1 MAMNPDSHA
10 VETERR
16 KVLHDL
22 ERWLEMPMLILAFV
36 WMGLVIV
43 EAIWGA
49 GPVLEGV
56 GTLIWILFILD
67 VLVRL
72 ILAPH
77 KIAYFKKNW
86 LTVIGVALPALRI
99 FRITR
104 VFRAVQVARA
114 ARGLKLVRVV
124 SSLNRG
130 MQALGAGM
138 GRRGFAYV
146 VILTL
151 LVTLTGAAGMYIF
164 EREHLGQ
171 DPVSA
176 GSRGAGEN
184 VHEPVSAASGPSGL
198 NDYGAALWWTAMI
211 MTTMGSDYW
220 PRTPEGRILCLL
232 LALYAFAVFGYVTAT
247 LASYFIGRDAE
258 DERAEVA
265 GAKSIERLQREIEG
279 LRVELRA
286 VAQKI
291 NRSTDGGG

>member
-1 MAMNPDSHA
+1 MAMNPDSRA

-22 ERWLEMPMLILAFV
+22 ERWLETPMLILAFV
-36 WMGLVIV
+36 WLGLVIV
-43 EAIWGA
+43 EAMWGA
-49 GPVLEGV
+49 GPVLEGI
-56 GTLIWILFILD
+56 GTLIWIIFILD
-67 VLVRL
+67 ALVRL

-77 KIAYFKKNW
+77 KIAYFKENW
-86 LTVIGVALPALRI
+86 LTVIGLALPALRI
-99 FRITR
+99 FRMAR
-104 VFRAVQVARA
+104 VVRALRMARA

-130 MQALGAGM
+130 MRALGAGM
-138 GRRGFAYV
+138 KRRGFAYV
-146 VILTL
+146 MILTL

-164 EREHLGQ
+164 ERDYDSMGQ
-171 DPVSA
+171 EPVSA
-176 GSRGAGEN
+176 GS
-184 VHEPVSAASGPSGL
+184 GPSRL

-265 GAKSIERLQREIEG
+265 GVKSIERLQREIEG

>member
-1 MAMNPDSHA
+1 MNPDSRA

-22 ERWLEMPMLILAFV
+22 ERWLETPMLILAFA
-36 WMGLVIV
+36 WLGLVIV
-43 EAIWGA
+43 ETMWGA

-56 GTLIWILFILD
+56 GILIWIIFILD
-67 VLVRL
+67 ALVRL
-72 ILAPH
+72 ILAPQ
-77 KIAYFKKNW
+77 KIAYFKDNW
-86 LTVIGVALPALRI
+86 LTVIGLALPALRI
-99 FRITR
+99 FRMAR
-104 VFRAVQVARA
+104 VLRVLRVARA

-130 MQALGAGM
+130 MRALGAGM
-138 GRRGFAYV
+138 SRRGFAYV

-171 DPVSA
+171 EPVSA
-176 GSRGAGEN
+176 GSA
-184 VHEPVSAASGPSGL
+184 PSRL

-291 NRSTDGGG
+291 NRSIDGGG

>member
-1 MAMNPDSHA
+1 MNPDSRA
-10 VETERR
+10 VEGERR

-22 ERWLEMPMLILAFV
+22 ERWLETPMLILAFV
-36 WMGLVIV
+36 WLGLVIV
-43 EAIWGA
+43 ETMWGA

-56 GTLIWILFILD
+56 GTLIWIIFILD
-67 VLVRL
+67 ALVRL

-77 KIAYFKKNW
+77 KITYFKKNW
-86 LTVIGVALPALRI
+86 LTVIGLALPALRI
-99 FRITR
+99 FRMAR
-104 VFRAVQVARA
+104 VVRVLRVARA

-130 MQALGAGM
+130 MRALGDGM
-138 GRRGFAYV
+138 SRRGFAYV

-171 DPVSA
+171 EPVSA
-176 GSRGAGEN
+176 GPTPSR
-184 VHEPVSAASGPSGL
+184 L

-291 NRSTDGGG
+291 HRSIDGGS

>member
-1 MAMNPDSHA
+1 MNPDSRA
-10 VETERR
+10 VEGERR

-22 ERWLEMPMLILAFV
+22 ERWLETPMLILAFV
-36 WMGLVIV
+36 WLGLVIV
-43 EAIWGA
+43 ETMWGA

-56 GTLIWILFILD
+56 GTLIWSIFILD
-67 VLVRL
+67 ALVRL

-77 KIAYFKKNW
+77 KITYFKKNW
-86 LTVIGVALPALRI
+86 LTVIGLALPALRI
-99 FRITR
+99 FRMAR
-104 VFRAVQVARA
+104 VVRVLRVARA

-130 MQALGAGM
+130 MRALGDGM
-138 GRRGFAYV
+138 SRRGFAYV

-171 DPVSA
+171 
-176 GSRGAGEN
+176 
-184 VHEPVSAASGPSGL
+184 EPVSADPAPSRL

-279 LRVELRA
+279 LRVELWA

-291 NRSTDGGG
+291 HRSIDGGS

>member
-1 MAMNPDSHA
+1 MNPDSRA
-10 VETERR
+10 VQTERR

-22 ERWLEMPMLILAFV
+22 ERWLETPMLILAFA
-36 WMGLVIV
+36 WLGLVIV
-43 EAIWGA
+43 ETMWGA

-56 GTLIWILFILD
+56 GILIWIIFILD
-67 VLVRL
+67 ALVRL
-72 ILAPH
+72 ILAPQ
-77 KIAYFKKNW
+77 KIAYFKDNW
-86 LTVIGVALPALRI
+86 LTVIGLALPALRI
-99 FRITR
+99 FRMAR
-104 VFRAVQVARA
+104 VLRVLRVARA

-130 MQALGAGM
+130 MRALGAGM
-138 GRRGFAYV
+138 SRRGFAYV

-171 DPVSA
+171 GAVSA
-176 GSRGAGEN
+176 GSA
-184 VHEPVSAASGPSGL
+184 PSRL
-198 NDYGAALWWTAMI
+198 NYYGAALWWTAMI

-291 NRSTDGGG
+291 NRSIDGGG